1 MAVRI
6 QLRRDTQANWESHN
20 PILSSGEMG
29 IETDTNEFKFGN
41 GTDAWNDLSYVK
53 TTIESTPSEPSEP
66 IDQELINDVNEI
78 KKVLSIESK
87 GATFVTLHEGFAT
100 DHKTNH
106 PTLVLNTTFP
116 GFGSAEYILN
126 TEVSKTVDIHTHWYS
141 SDTQSILYAFIDE
154 DNKYIKKVL
163 VRDVGGKSNVH
174 LDYNGENIE
183 IPEGATRLFI
193 NCKISN
199 NPSGYEEFN
208 GVIPT
213 CSSETITELIDI
225 KDCLTTVYK
234 AQYVTEADGFYHVN
248 GTTNRV
254 YLNTSNPVFAE
265 NYKGYVYDVSNIL
278 SVDITTHWKSSDNS
292 CFVWFFTDE
301 LGNIIKS
308 LSLGAAGAVA
318 NEQFTYSANV
328 QVPAGSKYIYINSR
342 KSGNLDAS
350 LDGVPATCTSDEV
363 LKLYTMKDLDQRVK
377 NLEGNSGSSEGTTS
391 NGYSK
396 KIKILF
402 IGNSMTQDCT
412 SYVPLI
418 LRNLA
423 PELDFT
429 IYNWYHASYTLA
441 QHLADWK
448 AGIGANILSLAQ
460 NTHTWSSVNKLMP
473 DLLKEK
479 FDIIVLQEYFNP
491 NRMPTYDDAAFA
503 TYEEVV
509 NYIQDNH
516 TTPFELATLFHQ
528 PHRTDA
534 SNNMDE
540 IYKTTYDGII
550 RQLRET
556 PTLSVIPSGIAM
568 YYACKDEELNALGSA
583 GGLSPD
589 GIHAQEGLPC
599 MIQAYVT
606 AQWILEKVAIGRSIL
621 NDSTR
626 VTASNYPSINVPGA
640 NGSVVEGTDSQ
651 YRKAQRLAMKAIK
664 IGKHMNNTAFS
675 EIESEETESE

>member
-1 MAVRI
+1 M
-6 QLRRDTQANWESHN
+6 RRDTAANWIKYN
-20 PILSSGEMG
+20 PILASGEIG
-29 IETDTNEFKFGN
+29 LETDTDKIKVGN
-41 GTDAWNDLSYVK
+41 GKDAWNDLSYVT
-53 TTIESTPSEPSEP
+53 TTIESTPSEP

-78 KKVLSIESK
+78 KNVLSIESK
-87 GATFVTLHEGFAT
+87 GATFVKLHEGFAT
-100 DHKTNH
+100 DNKVNH
-106 PTLVLNTTFP
+106 PTLLFNTTWP
-116 GFGSAEYILN
+116 GFASAEYVLDTQI
-126 TEVSKTVDIHTHWYS
+126 SKTVDIRTHWYS
-141 SDTQSILYAFIDE
+141 SDIQSILYTFVDAD
-154 DNKYIKKVL
+154 DNYIKKVL
-163 VRDVGGKSNVH
+163 VKDVGGKTNVH

-199 NPSGYEEFN
+199 NPSGYEQFN
-208 GVIPT
+208 EIIPT
-213 CSSETITELIDI
+213 CSSESITKFIDI

-234 AQYVTEADGFYHVN
+234 AQYVSEADGFYHN
-248 GTTNRV
+248 NNNMV
-254 YLNTSNPVFAE
+254 YLNISNPVFAE
-265 NYKGYVYDVSNIL
+265 NYKGYVYDVSNTT

-292 CFVWFFTDE
+292 CYVWFFTNE

-308 LSLGAAGAVA
+308 LSLGAAGAVPG
-318 NEQFTYSANV
+318 EQLIYNSNV
-328 QVPAGSKYIYINSR
+328 QVPNGAKYLYINTR
-342 KSGNLDAS
+342 KFGNLDTS

-363 LKLYTMKDLDQRVK
+363 LKLYTMKDLEQRVK
-377 NLEGNSGSSEGTTS
+377 NLEGNSESSEGTTS

-418 LRNLA
+418 LKNLA

-460 NTHTWSSVNKLMP
+460 NTHSWTSINKLMP

-479 FDIIVLQEYFNP
+479 FDIICLQEYFNP

-534 SNNMDE
+534 TYNMDE
-540 IYKTTYDGII
+540 IYKTTYNGII

-589 GIHAQEGLPC
+589 GVHAQEGLPC

-640 NGSVVEGTDSQ
+640 NGSVVEGTESQ

-664 IGKHMNNTAFS
+664 IGKHMNNVAFS
-675 EIESEETESE
+675 EIEPAE